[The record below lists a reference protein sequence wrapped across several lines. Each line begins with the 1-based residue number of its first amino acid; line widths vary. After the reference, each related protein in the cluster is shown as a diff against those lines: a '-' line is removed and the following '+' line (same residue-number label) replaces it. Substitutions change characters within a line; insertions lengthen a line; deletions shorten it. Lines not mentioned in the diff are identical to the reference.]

1 MGRWMRSYYEVL
13 NVNNN
18 ASLAEIKISF
28 RSLALKH
35 HPDKNK
41 NSEES
46 KQAFMEIVEAY
57 EVLSDER
64 TRMNYDLTSFGV
76 SGSSA
81 RQRWTAPADFEQIYS
96 YSQIKRRYGKY
107 PVGGGMWDISEAASS
122 DLWKATI
129 LLFAS
134 LGAIAVFVL
143 MIR

>member
-1 MGRWMRSYYEVL
+1 MRSYYEVL

-18 ASLAEIKISF
+18 ASLSEIKLSF
-28 RSLALKH
+28 RNLALKH

-64 TRMNYDLTSFGV
+64 ARKSYDLTSFSV
-76 SGSSA
+76 SGPSA
-81 RQRWTAPADFEQIYS
+81 QRRWTAPADFERIYS

-107 PVGGGMWDISEAASS
+107 AVGGGMWDISEAASS

-134 LGAIAVFVL
+134 LGAVALFVL
-143 MIR
+143 LMR

>member
-1 MGRWMRSYYEVL
+1 MRSYYEVL

-18 ASLAEIKISF
+18 ASLSEIKISF
-28 RSLALKH
+28 RNLALKH

-57 EVLSDER
+57 EVLSDDR
-64 TRMNYDLTSFGV
+64 SRKNYDLTSFGV
-76 SGSSA
+76 SGPSA
-81 RQRWTAPADFEQIYS
+81 QRRWTAPADFEQIYS

-107 PVGGGMWDISEAASS
+107 AVGGGMWDISEAASS

-134 LGAIAVFVL
+134 LGAVALFVL
-143 MIR
+143 LMR

>member
-1 MGRWMRSYYEVL
+1 MRSYYEVL

-46 KQAFMEIVEAY
+46 KQAFMELVEAY

-64 TRMNYDLTSFGV
+64 ARKNYDLTSFGV
-76 SGSSA
+76 SSSPA
-81 RQRWTAPADFEQIYS
+81 QQRWTAPADFEQIYS
-96 YSQIKRRYGKY
+96 YSQIKRRYRKY

-134 LGAIAVFVL
+134 LGAVAVFVL
-143 MIR
+143 MMR

>member
-1 MGRWMRSYYEVL
+1 MRSYYEVL

-18 ASLAEIKISF
+18 ASLTEIKISF

-64 TRMNYDLTSFGV
+64 ARKNYDLTSFGV
-76 SGSSA
+76 SGPSA
-81 RQRWTAPADFEQIYS
+81 QRRWTAPADFEQIYS

>member
-1 MGRWMRSYYEVL
+1 MRSYYEVL

-18 ASLAEIKISF
+18 ASLSEIKISF

-64 TRMNYDLTSFGV
+64 ARKNYDLTSFGV
-76 SGSSA
+76 SGSPQ
-81 RQRWTAPADFEQIYS
+81 RRWTAPADFEQIYS
-96 YSQIKRRYGKY
+96 YSQIKRRYRKY

-122 DLWKATI
+122 GLWKATI

>member
-1 MGRWMRSYYEVL
+1 MRSYYEVL

-35 HPDKNK
+35 HPDKNR

-81 RQRWTAPADFEQIYS
+81 RRRWTAPADFEQIYS
-96 YSQIKRRYGKY
+96 YSRIKRRYGKY

-129 LLFAS
+129 LLFTS

>member
-1 MGRWMRSYYEVL
+1 MRSYYEIL
-13 NVNNN
+13 NVNNS
-18 ASLAEIKISF
+18 ASLSEIKLSF
-28 RSLALKH
+28 RNLALKH

-64 TRMNYDLTSFGV
+64 ARKSYDLTSFSV
-76 SGSSA
+76 SGPSA
-81 RQRWTAPADFEQIYS
+81 QRRWTAPADFEQIYS

-107 PVGGGMWDISEAASS
+107 AVGGGMWDISEAASS

-134 LGAIAVFVL
+134 LGAVALFVL
-143 MIR
+143 LMR

>member
-1 MGRWMRSYYEVL
+1 MRSYYEIL
-13 NVNNN
+13 NVNNS
-18 ASLAEIKISF
+18 ASLSEIKLSF
-28 RSLALKH
+28 RNLALKH

-64 TRMNYDLTSFGV
+64 ARKSYDLTSFSV
-76 SGSSA
+76 SGPSA
-81 RQRWTAPADFEQIYS
+81 QRRWTAPADFERIYS

-107 PVGGGMWDISEAASS
+107 AVGGGMWDISEAASS

-134 LGAIAVFVL
+134 LGAVALFVL
-143 MIR
+143 LMR

>member
-1 MGRWMRSYYEVL
+1 MRSYYEVL

-64 TRMNYDLTSFGV
+64 ARKNYDLTSFGV
-76 SGSSA
+76 SGFSA
-81 RQRWTAPADFEQIYS
+81 QRRWTAPADFEQIYS

-107 PVGGGMWDISEAASS
+107 PVGGGMWDISEAASF

>member
-1 MGRWMRSYYEVL
+1 MRSYYEIL
-13 NVNNN
+13 NVNNS
-18 ASLAEIKISF
+18 ASLSEIKLSF
-28 RSLALKH
+28 RNLALKH

-64 TRMNYDLTSFGV
+64 ARKSYDLTSFNVCGP
-76 SGSSA
+76 SA
-81 RQRWTAPADFEQIYS
+81 QRRWTAPADFEQIYS

-107 PVGGGMWDISEAASS
+107 AVGGGMWDISEAASS

-134 LGAIAVFVL
+134 LGAVALFVL
-143 MIR
+143 LMR

>member
-1 MGRWMRSYYEVL
+1 MRSYYEVL

-18 ASLAEIKISF
+18 ASLSEIKLSF
-28 RSLALKH
+28 RNLALKH

-64 TRMNYDLTSFGV
+64 ARKSYDLTSFSV
-76 SGSSA
+76 SGPSA
-81 RQRWTAPADFEQIYS
+81 QRRWTAPADFEQIYS

-107 PVGGGMWDISEAASS
+107 AVGGGMWDISEAASS

-134 LGAIAVFVL
+134 LGAVALFVL
-143 MIR
+143 LMR

>member
-1 MGRWMRSYYEVL
+1 MRSYYEVL

-18 ASLAEIKISF
+18 ASLSEIKLSF
-28 RSLALKH
+28 RNLALKH

-64 TRMNYDLTSFGV
+64 ARKSYDLTSF
-76 SGSSA
+76 SPSA
-81 RQRWTAPADFEQIYS
+81 QRRWTAPADFEQIYS

-107 PVGGGMWDISEAASS
+107 AVGGGMWDISEAASS

-134 LGAIAVFVL
+134 LGAVALFVL
-143 MIR
+143 LMR

>member
-1 MGRWMRSYYEVL
+1 MRSYYEVL

-18 ASLAEIKISF
+18 ASLSEIKLSF
-28 RSLALKH
+28 RNLALKH

-64 TRMNYDLTSFGV
+64 ARKNYDLTSFSV
-76 SGSSA
+76 SGPSA
-81 RQRWTAPADFEQIYS
+81 QRRWTAPADFEQIYS

-107 PVGGGMWDISEAASS
+107 AVGGGMWDISEAASS

-134 LGAIAVFVL
+134 LGAVALFVL
-143 MIR
+143 LMR

>member
-1 MGRWMRSYYEVL
+1 MRSYYEVL

-18 ASLAEIKISF
+18 ASLSEIKISF
-28 RSLALKH
+28 RNLALKH

-41 NSEES
+41 NSEQS

-64 TRMNYDLTSFGV
+64 ARKSYDLTSFSV
-76 SGSSA
+76 SGPSA
-81 RQRWTAPADFEQIYS
+81 QRRWTAPADFEQIYS

-107 PVGGGMWDISEAASS
+107 AVGGGMWDISEAASS

-134 LGAIAVFVL
+134 LGAVALFVL
-143 MIR
+143 LMR

>member
-1 MGRWMRSYYEVL
+1 MRSYYEVL

-18 ASLAEIKISF
+18 ASLSEIKLSF
-28 RSLALKH
+28 RNLALKH

-64 TRMNYDLTSFGV
+64 ARKSYDLTSFNV
-76 SGSSA
+76 SGPSA
-81 RQRWTAPADFEQIYS
+81 QRRWTAPADFEQIYS

-107 PVGGGMWDISEAASS
+107 AVGGGMWDISEAASS

-134 LGAIAVFVL
+134 LGAVALFVL
-143 MIR
+143 LMR

>member
-1 MGRWMRSYYEVL
+1 MRSYYEVL

-18 ASLAEIKISF
+18 ASLSEIKISF
-28 RSLALKH
+28 RNLALKH

-41 NSEES
+41 NSEQS

-57 EVLSDER
+57 EVLSDDR
-64 TRMNYDLTSFGV
+64 SRKNYDLTSFGV
-76 SGSSA
+76 SGPSA
-81 RQRWTAPADFEQIYS
+81 QRRWTAPADFEQIYS

-107 PVGGGMWDISEAASS
+107 AVGGGMWDISEAASS

-134 LGAIAVFVL
+134 LGAVALFVL
-143 MIR
+143 LMR